1 MLGLI
6 GTRSLTGQVTG
17 IDDLVA
23 QADQRIHSGI
33 IGYDAVQKLKVN
45 QDDPAARATFEMHK
59 RDVGF
64 ALLTK
69 RYVSDPRQASEAQI
83 LQAAH
88 DTIPNVPVMFWLFR
102 GMAGLGFA
110 FIAYF
115 GMAFWCA
122 SSCQFSKPR
131 FLKLAVLMI
140 PLPWLAIEGGWVLA
154 EIGRQPWSVDGVL
167 PTFLGA
173 SSLTIGQIWTTIIGF
188 TALYGTLA
196 VIEVRLMIASIRKG
210 PIEPHYPVAP
220 TGSNFGFIPMPAE

>member
-1 MLGLI
+1 MI
-6 GTRSLTGQVTG
+6 GTHSLTGQVTG
-17 IDDLVA
+17 INDLLL

-33 IGYDAVQKLKVN
+33 IGYDAIQKLKVN
-45 QDDPAARATFEMHK
+45 QNDVAARAVFEAHK

-69 RYVSDPRQASEAQI
+69 RYVSDPRQANDAQI
-83 LQAAH
+83 LRAAR

-102 GMAGLGFA
+102 GMAGLGFG

-122 SSCQFSKPR
+122 SSCQFSKPW

-210 PIEPHYPVAP
+210 PIEPHYPIVPA
-220 TGSNFGFIPMPAE
+220 GSHAGFVPMPAE